1 MNRLLHN
8 NKIGKDRFNNFVVTL
23 TTMNHYRATPMDHC
37 FLVIT
42 ALFFKVYILSRIYT
56 LTGFHLLPPPPPPP
70 PKKKKKKKSWEVN
83 NHMITVSYS
92 IPITTLKI
100 LVVGEQSKLTP
111 YSCKLIF
118 RYIHSELITGLDSS
132 TYQYMTCTQS
142 ESTYKSVTGPYFW
155 TVSDLL
161 PHGLPTDKKL
171 VLPMP
176 RVYRFLFCYIPV
188 TGWLQVVDFSLC
200 QNSKFHCM

>member
-1 MNRLLHN
+1 MQIDISIHTQQTYNRSGQPH
-8 NKIGKDRFNNFVVTL
+8 I
-23 TTMNHYRATPMDHC
+23 P
-37 FLVIT
+37 
-42 ALFFKVYILSRIYT
+42 VYDLYTVRI
-56 LTGFHLLPPPPPPP
+56 
-70 PKKKKKKKSWEVN
+70 
-83 NHMITVSYS
+83 
-92 IPITTLKI
+92 
-100 LVVGEQSKLTP
+100 
-111 YSCKLIF
+111 
-118 RYIHSELITGLDSS
+118 
-132 TYQYMTCTQS
+132 
-142 ESTYKSVTGPYFW
+142 YKSVTGPYFW